1 MGKWCSLRNLKNRRS
16 VKSILLDKKLLGLVE
31 MMSGLVN
38 ASFSLPKWQAV
49 KMIFFTPWKVAFF
62 FFSIGWCEYYS
73 RNSCIRRRRYRY
85 KPFLIFHSKNL
96 IHEKYDK
103 IPINITSLLIQ
114 TTCAGAN
121 VIIEHLDNG
130 FFGIIRSH
138 RALMMFTSL
147 PDFQHVKK
155 VVSDSLGQVDFSI
168 RLMNSV
174 LNLPNRQVKIF
185 EEFKF
190 QT

>member
-31 MMSGLVN
+31 MISGLVN

-49 KMIFFTPWKVAFF
+49 KMIFFTPWKGAFF

-73 RNSCIRRRRYRY
+73 RNSCIRRRRY
-85 KPFLIFHSKNL
+85 KPFLIFLSKNL

-114 TTCAGAN
+114 TTFAGAN
-121 VIIEHLDNG
+121 VIIEHLDKG

-138 RALMMFTSL
+138 RALMIFTSL

-168 RLMNSV
+168 WLMNSV

-185 EEFKF
+185 EEFKL